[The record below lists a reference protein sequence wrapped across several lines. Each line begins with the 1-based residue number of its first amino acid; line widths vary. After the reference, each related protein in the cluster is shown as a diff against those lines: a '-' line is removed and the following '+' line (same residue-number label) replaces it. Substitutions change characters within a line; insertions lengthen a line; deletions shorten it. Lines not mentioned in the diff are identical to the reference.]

1 MTALAPYRSPMA
13 TGSDGFGSLLRA
25 EWTKFRTVRGWVI
38 GLLVGLLL
46 IVGLGALT
54 GANSVCSFQQGPN
67 GPSQACPASP
77 TGPGGEWVSD
87 AFYFVRQ
94 PLAGNGSLTVQ
105 MTSLTGMYA
114 THPGVA
120 ASGALA
126 GMNPGVQPWAK
137 AGIIVKASTTQ
148 GSAYAAM
155 MVTGSHGV
163 RMQWDY
169 VNDTPGLAGQVTAAS
184 PRWLRLTRSGDV
196 IRGYD
201 SADGTHWALVGAVTL
216 AGLPA
221 TVQAGLFATTP
232 GYSKNATS
240 FGGASSTGGPALAT
254 GTFDDVR
261 RQGGW
266 PASSSDQWTG
276 QDIQGP
282 IGNPLPASVQGYRET
297 AGTFTVTGSGDI
309 APAASSAG
317 GSSIEQTLAGTF
329 VGLIAVVVVGV
340 MFVTAEYRRGLIRTT
355 YAASPR
361 RGRVLAAK
369 AVVLA
374 AVTFAAGLVAVTI
387 TVPLSEQLLK
397 ENGNPIPALSAL
409 TQARIVVGTAAL
421 LAVAA
426 VFALAVGMLLRRSA
440 GAVTVVIAAIV
451 LPYLLAILPGVLP
464 TAGEDWLARVT
475 PAAGFAI
482 QQSFPIY
489 PQVDGAYRLAN
500 GYFPLAPW
508 AGFAVLCAWAAAALA
523 LAVVVAHRRDA

>member
-1 MTALAPYRSPMA
+1 MSATMLPYRSALPGP
-13 TGSDGFGSLLRA
+13 GSDSFAHLLRA

-46 IVGLGALT
+46 IVGLGVLT
-54 GANSVCSFQQGPN
+54 GANSVCSNQPPG
-67 GPSQACPASP
+67 STVALACPAPP

-94 PLAGNGSLTVQ
+94 PIGTSGSLTARV
-105 MTSLTGMYA
+105 TSLTGLYA

-126 GMNPGVQPWAK
+126 GMSPGVQPWAK
-137 AGIIVKASTTQ
+137 AGLIMKASTAQ
-148 GSAYAAM
+148 GSAYAAI
-155 MVTGSHGV
+155 MVTASHGV

-169 VNDTPGLAGQVTAAS
+169 LNDTPGLAGPVSAAS

-201 SADGTHWALVGAVTL
+201 SADGTHWALVGTATL
-216 AGLPA
+216 ARLPSA
-221 TVQAGLFATTP
+221 ALAGLFATTP
-232 GYSKNATS
+232 GYTKNS
-240 FGGASSTGGPALAT
+240 SSLGGASSTGGPALAT
-254 GTFDDVR
+254 GTFDNVN
-261 RQGGW
+261 RQGAW
-266 PASSSDQWTG
+266 PSDRWTG

-282 IGNPLPASVQGYRET
+282 ADNTLPAAAQGYRET
-297 AGTFTVTGSGDI
+297 AGNFTVSGSGDI
-309 APAASSAG
+309 APAASGPGSG
-317 GSSIEQTLAGTF
+317 GAQQTLTGAF
-329 VGLIAVVVVGV
+329 VGLIAAVVVGV
-340 MFVTAEYRRGLIRTT
+340 MFVTVEYRRGLIRSTF
-355 YAASPR
+355 AASPR

-374 AVTFAAGLVAVTI
+374 AVTFAAGLVAVAI
-387 TVPLSEQLLK
+387 TVPLGEHLLK
-397 ENGNPIPALSAL
+397 ENGNPIPPVSAL
-409 TQARIVVGTAAL
+409 TQARIVAGTAAV

-440 GAVTVVIAAIV
+440 GAVTAVIAAIV
-451 LPYLLAILPGVLP
+451 LPYLLALLPGVLP
-464 TAGEDWLARVT
+464 TAAEDWLARVT

-482 QQSFPIY
+482 QQGTSAY
-489 PQVDGAYRLAN
+489 PQVSGSYTLAN

-523 LAVVVAHRRDA
+523 LAVFVLRRRDV

>member
-1 MTALAPYRSPMA
+1 MTALAPYRSLMA
-13 TGSDGFGSLLRA
+13 TGSDGFGSLIRA
-25 EWTKFRTVRGWVI
+25 EWTKFRTVRGWII

-46 IVGLGALT
+46 IVGLGVLT

-67 GPSQACPASP
+67 SPSQGCPAPP

-87 AFYFVRQ
+87 SFYFVHQ
-94 PLAGNGSLTVQ
+94 GLGPSGSLTTRV
-105 MTSLTGMYA
+105 TSLTGLYA
-114 THPGVA
+114 THPGQSA
-120 ASGALA
+120 AGALA
-126 GMNPGVQPWAK
+126 GMNPGAQPWAK

-148 GSAYAAM
+148 GSAYAAI

-169 VNDTPGLAGQVTAAS
+169 VNDTPGLAGQVSAAS

-201 SADGTHWALVGAVTL
+201 SADGTHWTLVGTATL
-216 AGLPA
+216 TGLPP
-221 TVQAGLFATTP
+221 TTPAGLFAATP
-232 GYSKNATS
+232 GYSKNSAS
-240 FGGASSTGGPALAT
+240 LGGASSTGGPALAT

-261 RQGGW
+261 G
-266 PASSSDQWTG
+266 ASGQWTG
-276 QDIQGP
+276 QAIQGP
-282 IGNPLPASVQGYRET
+282 ADNTLPASDLGYRET

-309 APAASSAG
+309 APAGNSAG
-317 GSSIEQTLAGTF
+317 GSSVEQTLTGTF

-374 AVTFAAGLVAVTI
+374 AVTFAAGLVTVAV
-387 TVPLSEQLLK
+387 TVPLAEHLLK
-397 ENGNPIPALSAL
+397 ENGNPILPLSAL
-409 TQARIVVGTAAL
+409 TLARIVGGTAAL

-440 GAVTVVIAAIV
+440 GAVTAVIAA
-451 LPYLLAILPGVLP
+451 
-464 TAGEDWLARVT
+464 T
-475 PAAGFAI
+475 
-482 QQSFPIY
+482 
-489 PQVDGAYRLAN
+489 
-500 GYFPLAPW
+500 
-508 AGFAVLCAWAAAALA
+508 
-523 LAVVVAHRRDA
+523 